1 MLLAHATMV
10 KGNSRVLVLSKSS
23 VSRASIRLH
32 CAKTTKQRTPIT
44 ECIFIA
50 SCPVIGHHHSSAKML
65 IIQCLSPKSSPMA
78 KSRKNPGCLRPI
90 IASVQYRD
98 GVPPPGIFWRGF
110 AGGRLEGCGAVLLDR
125 YICVTDAQVL
135 EIWANAIAHIPQ
147 WWWVVP
153 RRVGATLHGGT
164 HGIAEGCTVAL

>member
-1 MLLAHATMV
+1 MLVAEKLANGEEP
-10 KGNSRVLVLSKSS
+10 KESRLPAPHNRFST
-23 VSRASIRLH
+23 VSRW
-32 CAKTTKQRTPIT
+32 RT
-44 ECIFIA
+44 F
-50 SCPVIGHHHSSAKML
+50 G
-65 IIQCLSPKSSPMA
+65 
-78 KSRKNPGCLRPI
+78 
-90 IASVQYRD
+90 
-98 GVPPPGIFWRGF
+98 GVPPGIFWRGF